1 MKAFVLFTLLI
12 VFSHHS
18 AANTFYFVGTTFP
31 SVLEKN
37 EQGQIEGLGADIAGE
52 ICLRLG
58 CQIKIDILPFKRA
71 LKMIELG
78 KADAFI
84 GPYKSAIREQYMV
97 YSEAAF
103 YQDPLVFYVKN
114 SNEFQWHNN
123 LETLKELSVGLT
135 RGWNYGDDF
144 EQYKSQLE
152 VSEVGT
158 VEASFLQLIHD
169 RVDIIVTHPWA
180 AQLVIKQ
187 LSLAN
192 QVKQLQPPLIVNKGY
207 FGFSKKRNL
216 NEFITLF
223 DKELN
228 NMIANGEVK
237 KMSEKYGLAFP

>member
-1 MKAFVLFTLLI
+1 MKAFLLFTLLI
-12 VFSHHS
+12 TFSHHS

-37 EQGQIEGLGADIAGE
+37 EQGQIEGLGADIVGE

-71 LKMIELG
+71 LKMVELG

-84 GPYKSAIREQYMV
+84 GPYKSKVREQYMV

-103 YQDPLVFYVKN
+103 YQDSLVFYVKN
-114 SNEFQWHNN
+114 SNEFQWYNN

-144 EQYKSQLE
+144 EQYKSQLK

-158 VEASFLQLIHD
+158 MEASFLQLIHD
-169 RVDIIVTHPWA
+169 RVDIIVTHPRA
-180 AQLVIKQ
+180 AQPVIKQ
-187 LSLAN
+187 LRLAD
-192 QVKQLQPPLIVNKGY
+192 QVKQLQPPLIINKGY

-216 NEFITLF
+216 NDFITSF

-228 NMIANGEVK
+228 NMMANGEVK

>member
-1 MKAFVLFTLLI
+1 MV
-12 VFSHHS
+12 
-18 AANTFYFVGTTFP
+18 
-31 SVLEKN
+31 
-37 EQGQIEGLGADIAGE
+37 
-52 ICLRLG
+52 
-58 CQIKIDILPFKRA
+58 
-71 LKMIELG
+71 ELG

-123 LETLKELSVGLT
+123 LETLKELSIGLT

-144 EQYKSQLE
+144 ERYKSQLE
-152 VSEVGT
+152 ISEVGT

-169 RVDIIVTHPWA
+169 RVDIIVTHPRA
-180 AQLVIKQ
+180 AQPVIKQ

-216 NEFITLF
+216 NEFIISF